1 MPDAFMTVHRQLI
14 ILLAARYSLP
24 AIYPYRYQAAEGG
37 LLERSLLE
45 LRAAEQ
51 SASGRISTTV
61 GVTTTPLPEAPTR
74 QRIWRRSA
82 EPDPSTARSS
92 HMRWPY
98 RLRTK
103 CVACSVA

>member
-74 QRIWRRSA
+74 QRIWRQLNPIR
-82 EPDPSTARSS
+82 PRRDP
-92 HMRWPY
+92 
-98 RLRTK
+98 RT
-103 CVACSVA
+103 CDGPIG

>member
-61 GVTTTPLPEAPTR
+61 GVTTTPLPEAPKR
-74 QRIWRRSA
+74 ANVFGVDQLNPIRPRR
-82 EPDPSTARSS
+82 DP
-92 HMRWPY
+92 
-98 RLRTK
+98 RT
-103 CVACSVA
+103 CDGPIG